1 PLQLRGG
8 KSKGADM
15 QAVMNGSNSMVLN
28 QQWSSRP
35 DDQRYLSLSEL
46 ENAVRGRKDNGYTIE
61 AKCAELRAVPSDSNT
76 VTLLAT
82 DKYNNEKEMKPTN
95 WAFGQLASYA
105 GAPASYLRKLPA
117 ELACINLQY
126 GLERLTDKDERGL
139 ILGYQN
145 GSEQFRAMTSPTYGR
160 IWDLEVVQAV
170 QRVNQDGRWQVPAAS
185 YAHSNPK
192 RATTLY
198 ASDRDVFVFL
208 CDPNTA
214 IEAKN
219 GQVLYRGFYVWNSEV
234 GAATFGLA
242 TFLYNHICDNR
253 IIWGMQNH
261 KELTIRHTG
270 GAPERFGWEGRKYL
284 TQYAQASAALEAERI
299 NKAIDMDLPVKHSIN
314 DKEHDKNISDWLQK
328 RGFTSA
334 VASASIDRAKEEE
347 GGVRSLWDIVQ
358 GVTAYARGIQHTD
371 TRVDIERKAGKLM
384 ELVAS

>member
-1 PLQLRGG
+1 
-8 KSKGADM
+8 M
-15 QAVMNGSNSMVLN
+15 TAVINGSNSMVLS

-35 DDQRYLSLSEL
+35 DDQRYLSMEEL
-46 ENAVRGRKDNGYTIE
+46 ESAVMGRKDQGYTIE
-61 AKCAELRAVPSDSNT
+61 AQCKELRAVPVAGAVKLVAGDRFG
-76 VTLLAT
+76 
-82 DKYNNEKEMKPTN
+82 NEHNMTPTN
-95 WAFGQLASYA
+95 WAFGQLSSYA
-105 GAPASYLRKLPA
+105 GAPGSYLRKLPA

-126 GLERLTDKDERGL
+126 GLERLNGEDKGL

-145 GSEQFRAMTSPTYGR
+145 GSDQFRALTSPTYGR

-185 YAHSNPK
+185 YAHKNPK

-198 ASDRDVFVFL
+198 ASDRDVFIFL

-219 GQVLYRGFYVWNSEV
+219 GQTLYRGFYVWNSEV

-284 TQYAQASAALEAERI
+284 TQYAQASAVLETERI
-299 NKAIDMDLPVKHSIN
+299 NKAIDMDLPIKNSLN
-314 DKEHDKNISDWLQK
+314 DKERDKNIGDWLKK
-328 RGFTSA
+328 RGFTA
-334 VASASIDRAKEEE
+334 PEATASIDRAKEEE

-371 TRVDIERKAGKLM
+371 TRVEIERKAGKLM
-384 ELVAS
+384 ELVAQ